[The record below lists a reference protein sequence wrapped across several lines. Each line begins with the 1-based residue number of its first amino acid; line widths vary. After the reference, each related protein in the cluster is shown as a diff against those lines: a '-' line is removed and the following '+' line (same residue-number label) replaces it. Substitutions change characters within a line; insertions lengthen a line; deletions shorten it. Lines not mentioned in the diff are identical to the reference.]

1 MALVTANGFPVLE
14 AHVTIP
20 RSGRPHGELAV
31 AVEVADQLQG
41 PLALDFG
48 GKLVLKGT
56 VRRSGAYNESV
67 TLEFV
72 GGGAGL
78 LKQLQPKAYQ
88 LVPLSIPL
96 AEALAEVGE
105 VLSPTSDPDVL
116 AVALP
121 KWARMRGSALDEV
134 NSLLARAPAGTVG
147 RVLPDGT
154 LWVGRDSYPDAGIT
168 FDLLNDDHA
177 SGQAELGVEVP
188 TLLPGTTLLGRQV
201 EEVTHIVTA
210 TTVRTVATFAADL
223 ADPNAEPPTSS
234 AANDLQLLI
243 DGRLRPTR
251 YHRAYPA
258 KVVAQN
264 ADGTLELIPD
274 SDLMPGLSGVP
285 IRTFAPEVSVT
296 VAPGSRCQVVFEEGD
311 PQRPTAAGFESP
323 AGALLKV
330 AITAPDVR
338 LGGDALAVDALV
350 KGTTYRAADATF
362 DAALFTSGTAAATAA
377 GLSTAG
383 ITTLATTLGGLP
395 PTTPLTA
402 AQALTLLGFVSALNA
417 ALIALGTQVAAAAQ
431 AKEGGAPA
439 GNPALYLST
448 VSKTV

>member
-274 SDLMPGLSGVP
+274 SDLMPGLSGCLS
-285 IRTFAPEVSVT
+285 APSL
-296 VAPGSRCQVVFEEGD
+296 PRSRSRW
-311 PQRPTAAGFESP
+311 PR
-323 AGALLKV
+323 
-330 AITAPDVR
+330 
-338 LGGDALAVDALV
+338 
-350 KGTTYRAADATF
+350 
-362 DAALFTSGTAAATAA
+362 
-377 GLSTAG
+377 
-383 ITTLATTLGGLP
+383 
-395 PTTPLTA
+395 
-402 AQALTLLGFVSALNA
+402 
-417 ALIALGTQVAAAAQ
+417 AAAARWSLRR
-431 AKEGGAPA
+431 ATPSGPPRPA
-439 GNPALYLST
+439 SRAQPARCSRSPSPPPT
-448 VSKTV
+448 CAWAGTPPRWTRW